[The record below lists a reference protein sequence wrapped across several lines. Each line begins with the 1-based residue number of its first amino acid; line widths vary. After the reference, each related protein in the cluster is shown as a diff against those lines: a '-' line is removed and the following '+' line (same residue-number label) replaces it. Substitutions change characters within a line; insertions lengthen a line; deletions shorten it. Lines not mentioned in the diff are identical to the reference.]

1 MRIDAHQHFWNYLPE
16 KHAWIDEEM
25 KVIRRD
31 FLPADL
37 LTVLEANGID
47 GTVAVQADQTEAE
60 TEFLLSLAA
69 EHSFIKGIVGW
80 VDLRAPDL
88 EERLD
93 YFAQFPLIKGFR
105 HILQAEPPEFMLNPS
120 FTHGIELLG
129 KYNFTYDILVF
140 PHQLTAAR
148 QLVAQYPDQRFVI
161 DHIAKPYIKKGLI
174 SEWKKDMQSIAA
186 FDHVSCKISGMVTET
201 DYNGWKK
208 EDFIPYI
215 ETIAEAFGTNRIL
228 FGSDWP
234 VCLVA
239 AQYKQ
244 VLDIVSSSFTSF
256 SAAEQAQFFG
266 KNAVDFY
273 GLSK

>member
-1 MRIDAHQHFWNYLPE
+1 MRIDAHQHFWNYHPE
-16 KHAWIDEEM
+16 KHAWIDEAM

-37 LTVLEANGID
+37 QKVLEANGID

-88 EERLD
+88 ERRLD
-93 YFAQFPLIKGFR
+93 YFAQFPVIKGFR
-105 HILQAEPPEFMLNPS
+105 HILQSEPPEFMLNPS
-120 FTHGIELLG
+120 FTRGIELLG

-148 QLVAQYPDQRFVI
+148 QLVSQFPEQRFVI
-161 DHIAKPYIKKGLI
+161 DHIAKPYIKKRLI
-174 SEWKKDMQSIAA
+174 SEWKKDITEMAA
-186 FDHVSCKISGMVTET
+186 FDHVTCKISGMVTET

-215 ETIAEAFGTNRIL
+215 ETVSEAFGTKRIL

-239 AQYKQ
+239 AQYTQ

>member
-1 MRIDAHQHFWNYLPE
+1 
-16 KHAWIDEEM
+16 
-25 KVIRRD
+25 
-31 FLPADL
+31 
-37 LTVLEANGID
+37 
-47 GTVAVQADQTEAE
+47 
-60 TEFLLSLAA
+60 
-69 EHSFIKGIVGW
+69 
-80 VDLRAPDL
+80 
-88 EERLD
+88 LD
-93 YFAQFPLIKGFR
+93 YFAQFPVIKGFR
-105 HILQAEPPEFMLNPS
+105 HILQSEPPEFMLNPS
-120 FTHGIELLG
+120 FTRGIELLG

-148 QLVAQYPDQRFVI
+148 QLVSQFPEQRFVI
-161 DHIAKPYIKKGLI
+161 DHIAKPYIKKRLI
-174 SEWKKDMQSIAA
+174 SEWKKDITEMAA
-186 FDHVSCKISGMVTET
+186 FDHVTCKISGMVTET

-215 ETIAEAFGTNRIL
+215 ETVSEAFGTKRIL

-239 AQYKQ
+239 AQYTQ